1 MASVKYAII
10 FPEYWTVNHD
20 HTISIF
26 SESSIKET
34 TDTFFETFD
43 ALGSLMI
50 FIGQKNRTKELS
62 KQISVK
68 KNILDISIENF
79 EEQKRIKFEED
90 TKRLQIQLETEKERL
105 KLATEKLILEASTS
119 VNDCVRSF
127 EKHMVSSRILW
138 NVISEQRRF
147 LENIEN
153 YIENLAD
160 EYGQRKE
167 YVWFCEL
174 QRRSLN
180 LIDQYMAEM
189 I

>member
-50 FIGQKNRTKELS
+50 FIGQRNRTKELS

-68 KNILDISIENF
+68 KIYSIL
-79 EEQKRIKFEED
+79 
-90 TKRLQIQLETEKERL
+90 
-105 KLATEKLILEASTS
+105 
-119 VNDCVRSF
+119 V
-127 EKHMVSSRILW
+127 
-138 NVISEQRRF
+138 
-147 LENIEN
+147 
-153 YIENLAD
+153 
-160 EYGQRKE
+160 
-167 YVWFCEL
+167 
-174 QRRSLN
+174 
-180 LIDQYMAEM
+180 
-189 I
+189 